1 MRPPSPNGEGKRGNT
16 MKDSIKSTIE
26 RANIICEALPY
37 IRKYSGKTLVI
48 KYGGNAM
55 NDEAITTTILQDI
68 AALKIVG
75 VNPILVHGGGPEINK
90 MLSRLG
96 VQPQF
101 KNGLRVT
108 DEQTMEVAQMILC
121 GKINKNIVGELNG
134 LGVKAIGLCGK
145 DSLLIKAET
154 LDPELGYVG
163 KITEINAKLL
173 EILARDE
180 FIPVIASIATDE
192 NGNSYNVNADTA
204 AAAIGAAMHAEK
216 LLFLTDIDGI
226 MTDKDNAETL
236 INRIT
241 VSGLQ
246 KMIADGSISGGMVP
260 KAQSCIDA
268 IERGINSVFVLN
280 GTLPHSILLEL
291 FTDSGVGTMIERG

>member
-1 MRPPSPNGEGKRGNT
+1 
-16 MKDSIKSTIE
+16 MKDSFKSTIE

-96 VQPQF
+96 IKPQF

-108 DEQTMEVAQMILC
+108 DEATMEVAQMILC
-121 GKINKNIVGELNG
+121 GKINKNIVGELNSM
-134 LGVKAIGLCGK
+134 GVKAIGLCGK
-145 DSLLIKAET
+145 DSQLIKAEN
-154 LDPELGYVG
+154 LDPDLGYVG

-173 EILARDE
+173 DILAKDE
-180 FIPVIASIATDE
+180 FIPVIASIATDGR
-192 NGNSYNVNADTA
+192 GNSYNVNADVA

-216 LLFLTDIDGI
+216 LLFLSDIDGI
-226 MTDKDNAETL
+226 MSNKDDKESL
-236 INRIT
+236 IDRIT
-241 VSGLQ
+241 VSELR
-246 KMIADGSISGGMVP
+246 KMIDNGSITGGMVP
-260 KAQSCIDA
+260 KANSCIDA

-291 FTDSGVGTMIERG
+291 FTDNGVGTMIEA

>member
-1 MRPPSPNGEGKRGNT
+1 
-16 MKDSIKSTIE
+16 
-26 RANIICEALPY
+26 
-37 IRKYSGKTLVI
+37 
-48 KYGGNAM
+48 
-55 NDEAITTTILQDI
+55 
-68 AALKIVG
+68 
-75 VNPILVHGGGPEINK
+75 
-90 MLSRLG
+90 
-96 VQPQF
+96 
-101 KNGLRVT
+101 
-108 DEQTMEVAQMILC
+108 
-121 GKINKNIVGELNG
+121 KNIVGELNG

-145 DSLLIKAET
+145 DSQLIKAER

-173 EILARDE
+173 EILARAE

-246 KMIADGSISGGMVP
+246 KMIADGTVSGGMVP

>member
-1 MRPPSPNGEGKRGNT
+1 
-16 MKDSIKSTIE
+16 MKESFKSTIE
-26 RANIICEALPY
+26 RAEIICEALPY

-55 NDEAITTTILQDI
+55 NDEAVTTTILQDI

-90 MLSRLG
+90 LLSRLG
-96 VQPQF
+96 IKPQF
-101 KNGLRVT
+101 KNGMRVT
-108 DEQTMEVAQMILC
+108 DAATMEVAQMILC
-121 GKINKNIVGELNG
+121 GKINKNVVGELNSM
-134 LGVKAIGLCGK
+134 GVKAIGLCGK
-145 DSLLIKAET
+145 DSQLIKAEK
-154 LDPELGYVG
+154 LDSDLGYVG
-163 KITEINAKLL
+163 KITEINSKLL

-192 NGNSYNVNADTA
+192 QGNSYNVNADVA

-216 LLFLTDIDGI
+216 LMFLSDIDGI
-226 MTDKDNAETL
+226 MADKDDSQSLIDRISVAEL
-236 INRIT
+236 K
-241 VSGLQ
+241 
-246 KMIADGSISGGMVP
+246 KMIDSGAISGGMLP
-260 KAQSCIDA
+260 KAASCIDA

-291 FTDSGVGTMIERG
+291 FTDNGVGTMIER

>member
-1 MRPPSPNGEGKRGNT
+1 
-16 MKDSIKSTIE
+16 MKDFIKSTIE

-37 IRKYSGKTLVI
+37 IRKYTGKTIVV

-55 NDEAITTTILQDI
+55 NDEAVTTTILQDI

-121 GKINKNIVGELNG
+121 GKINKNIVGELNS

-145 DSLLIKAET
+145 DSQLIKAET
-154 LDPELGYVG
+154 LDKDLGYVG

-173 EILARDE
+173 EVLAKDE
-180 FIPVIASIATDE
+180 FIPVIASIGADE
-192 NGNSYNVNADTA
+192 AGNSYNINADTA

-216 LLFLTDIDGI
+216 LLFLSDIDGI
-226 MTDKDNAETL
+226 MTDKDDPKTL
-236 INRIT
+236 IDRIN
-241 VSGLQ
+241 VSGLK

-260 KAQSCIDA
+260 KAESCIDA
-268 IERGINSVFVLN
+268 IERGISSVLVLN

-291 FTDSGVGTMIERG
+291 FTDSGVGTMIEQD

>member
-1 MRPPSPNGEGKRGNT
+1 
-16 MKDSIKSTIE
+16 MKDSLKSTIE

-37 IRKYSGKTLVI
+37 IRQYSGKTLVI

-55 NDEAITTTILQDI
+55 NDGAITTTILQDI

-96 VQPQF
+96 IKPQF
-101 KNGLRVT
+101 KNGMRVT
-108 DEQTMEVAQMILC
+108 DEATMEVAQMILC
-121 GKINKNIVGELNG
+121 GKINKNIVGELNSM
-134 LGVKAIGLCGK
+134 GVKAIGLCGK
-145 DSLLIKAET
+145 DSQLIKAEN
-154 LDPELGYVG
+154 LDEDLGYVG

-173 EILARDE
+173 DILAKDE

-192 NGNSYNVNADTA
+192 KGNSYNVNADVA

-216 LLFLTDIDGI
+216 LLFLSDIDGI
-226 MTDKDNAETL
+226 MSNKDDRETL
-236 INRIT
+236 IDRIS
-241 VSGLQ
+241 VSELR
-246 KMIADGSISGGMVP
+246 KMIDNGSITGGMVP
-260 KAQSCIDA
+260 KANSCIDA

-291 FTDSGVGTMIERG
+291 FTDNGVGTMIEK

>member
-1 MRPPSPNGEGKRGNT
+1 MNENF
-16 MKDSIKSTIE
+16 KSTIE
-26 RANIICEALPY
+26 RAQIICEALPY
-37 IRKYSGKTLVI
+37 IRKYSGKTLVV

-55 NDEAITTTILQDI
+55 NDEAVTTTILQDI

-90 MLSRLG
+90 LLG
-96 VQPQF
+96 KLGIQSQF
-101 KNGLRVT
+101 VNGMRVT
-108 DEQTMEVAQMILC
+108 DEQTMEVAQMTLC
-121 GKINKNIVGELNG
+121 GKINKNIVGELNSM
-134 LGVKAIGLCGK
+134 GVKAIGLCGK
-145 DSLLIKAET
+145 DAQLIKAER
-154 LDPELGYVG
+154 LDPKLGYVG

-180 FIPVIASIATDE
+180 FIPVIASIATDDA
-192 NGNSYNVNADTA
+192 GNSYNVNADVA

-226 MTDKDNAETL
+226 MTDKDKAETKIDR
-236 INRIT
+236 IN
-241 VSGLQ
+241 VSELK
-246 KMIADGSISGGMVP
+246 KMIESGAISGGMVP
-260 KAQSCIDA
+260 KANSCIDA

-291 FTDSGVGTMIERG
+291 FTDSGIGTMIENG

>member
-1 MRPPSPNGEGKRGNT
+1 
-16 MKDSIKSTIE
+16 MKDSYKSTIE
-26 RANIICEALPY
+26 RASIICEALPY
-37 IRKYSGKTLVI
+37 IRKYTGKTIVV

-55 NDEAITTTILQDI
+55 NDEEVTTTILQDL

-90 MLSRLG
+90 LLARLG
-96 VQPQF
+96 IEAQF

-108 DEQTMEVAQMILC
+108 DKQTMEVAQMILC
-121 GKINKNIVGELNG
+121 GKINKNIVGELNSM
-134 LGVKAIGLCGK
+134 GVKAIGLCGK
-145 DSLLIKAET
+145 DSQLIKAER

-180 FIPVIASIATDE
+180 FIPVIASIATDDD
-192 NGNSYNVNADTA
+192 GNSYNVNADTA

-216 LLFLTDIDGI
+216 LMFLTDTDGI
-226 MTDKDNAETL
+226 MADKDDAAT
-236 INRIT
+236 IIPHIT
-241 VSGLQ
+241 VSGLREL
-246 KMIADGSISGGMVP
+246 MDNGAISGGMVP
-260 KAQSCIDA
+260 KAKSCIDA
-268 IERGINSVFVLN
+268 IERGINNVLVLN

-291 FTDSGVGTMIERG
+291 FTDSGVGTIIEKD

>member
-1 MRPPSPNGEGKRGNT
+1 
-16 MKDSIKSTIE
+16 MKESYKSTIE
-26 RANIICEALPY
+26 RAQIICEALPY
-37 IRKYSGKTLVI
+37 IRKYSGKTIVV

-55 NDEAITTTILQDI
+55 NDEAVTTTILQDI

-90 MLSRLG
+90 LLGRLG
-96 VQPQF
+96 IEAQF
-101 KNGLRVT
+101 KNGMRVT

-121 GKINKNIVGELNG
+121 GKINKNIVGELNSM
-134 LGVKAIGLCGK
+134 GVKAIGLCGK
-145 DSLLIKAET
+145 DSQLIKAEK

-173 EILARDE
+173 EILAKDE
-180 FIPVIASIATDE
+180 FVPVIASIATDE
-192 NGNSYNVNADTA
+192 AGNSYNVNADVA

-226 MTDKDNAETL
+226 MAKRGDASSL
-236 INRIT
+236 IDRI
-241 VSGLQ
+241 SIGELR
-246 KMIADGSISGGMVP
+246 KMIESGAVSGGMVP
-260 KAQSCIDA
+260 KANSCIDA

-291 FTDSGVGTMIERG
+291 FTDSGVGTMIEA

>member
-1 MRPPSPNGEGKRGNT
+1 
-16 MKDSIKSTIE
+16 MKNNFQSTIE
-26 RANIICEALPY
+26 RANVICEALPY
-37 IRKYSGKTLVI
+37 IRKYCGKTIVI

-55 NDEAITTTILQDI
+55 NDKAVTTTILQDV

-90 MLSRLG
+90 MLSRIG
-96 VQPQF
+96 IEPKF
-101 KNGLRVT
+101 KNGMRVT

-121 GKINKNIVGELNG
+121 GKINKDIVGELNS

-145 DSLLIKAET
+145 DSQLIKAET

-173 EILARDE
+173 EILAKDE
-180 FIPVIASIATDE
+180 FVPVIASIATDAF
-192 NGNSYNVNADTA
+192 GNSYNVNADVA

-216 LLFLTDIDGI
+216 LLFLSDIDGI
-226 MTDKDNAETL
+226 MANKNKAETL
-236 INRIT
+236 IDRIT
-241 VSGLQ
+241 VSGLR
-246 KMIADGSISGGMVP
+246 KMIANGTITGGMIP
-260 KAQSCIDA
+260 KAESCIDA

-291 FTDSGVGTMIERG
+291 FTDSGVGTMIEKDN

>member
-1 MRPPSPNGEGKRGNT
+1 
-16 MKDSIKSTIE
+16 MKNAFKSTIE

-55 NDEAITTTILQDI
+55 NDEAVTTTILQDI

-96 VQPQF
+96 IEAQF
-101 KNGLRVT
+101 KNGMRVT
-108 DEQTMEVAQMILC
+108 DKETMEIAQMILC
-121 GKINKNIVGELNG
+121 GKINKNIVGELNSM
-134 LGVKAIGLCGK
+134 GVKAIGLCGK
-145 DSLLIKAET
+145 DSQLIKAEN

-173 EILARDE
+173 EILAKDE

-192 NGNSYNVNADTA
+192 E
-204 AAAIGAAMHAEK
+204 IGRAH
-216 LLFLTDIDGI
+216 
-226 MTDKDNAETL
+226 
-236 INRIT
+236 
-241 VSGLQ
+241 V
-246 KMIADGSISGGMVP
+246 
-260 KAQSCIDA
+260 
-268 IERGINSVFVLN
+268 
-280 GTLPHSILLEL
+280 
-291 FTDSGVGTMIERG
+291 

>member
-1 MRPPSPNGEGKRGNT
+1 

>member
-1 MRPPSPNGEGKRGNT
+1 
-16 MKDSIKSTIE
+16 MKNAFKSTIE

-55 NDEAITTTILQDI
+55 NDEAVTTTILQDI

-96 VQPQF
+96 IEAQF
-101 KNGLRVT
+101 KNGMRVT
-108 DEQTMEVAQMILC
+108 DKETMEIAQMILC
-121 GKINKNIVGELNG
+121 GKINKNIVGELNSM
-134 LGVKAIGLCGK
+134 GVKAIGLCGK
-145 DSLLIKAET
+145 DSQLIKAEN

-173 EILARDE
+173 EILAKDE

-192 NGNSYNVNADTA
+192 VGNSYNVNADVA

-216 LLFLTDIDGI
+216 LLFLSDIDGI
-226 MTDKDNAETL
+226 MANKDKAESL
-236 INRIT
+236 IDRIT
-241 VSGLQ
+241 VSGLR
-246 KMIADGSISGGMVP
+246 KMINDGSITGGMVP
-260 KAQSCIDA
+260 KANSCIDA

-291 FTDSGVGTMIERG
+291 FTDSGVGTMIEKDNDLPV

>member
-1 MRPPSPNGEGKRGNT
+1 
-16 MKDSIKSTIE
+16 MKESYKSTIE
-26 RANIICEALPY
+26 RAEIICEALPY

-55 NDEAITTTILQDI
+55 NDEAVTTTILQDI

-90 MLSRLG
+90 LLSRLG
-96 VQPQF
+96 IKPQF
-101 KNGLRVT
+101 KNGMRVT
-108 DEQTMEVAQMILC
+108 DAATMEVAQMILC
-121 GKINKNIVGELNG
+121 GKINKNIVGELNSM
-134 LGVKAIGLCGK
+134 GVKAIGLCGK
-145 DSLLIKAET
+145 DSQLIKAEK
-154 LDPELGYVG
+154 LDSDLGYVG
-163 KITEINAKLL
+163 KITEINSKLL

-192 NGNSYNVNADTA
+192 QGNSYNVNADVA

-216 LLFLTDIDGI
+216 LMFLSDIDGI
-226 MTDKDNAETL
+226 MANKDDSQSLIDRISVAEL
-236 INRIT
+236 KKMMD
-241 VSGLQ
+241 SG
-246 KMIADGSISGGMVP
+246 AISGGMLP
-260 KAQSCIDA
+260 KAASCIDA

-291 FTDSGVGTMIERG
+291 FTDNGVGTMIER

>member
-1 MRPPSPNGEGKRGNT
+1 
-16 MKDSIKSTIE
+16 MKESFKSTIE
-26 RANIICEALPY
+26 RAEIICEALPY

-55 NDEAITTTILQDI
+55 NDEAVTTTILQDI

-90 MLSRLG
+90 LLSRLG
-96 VQPQF
+96 IKPQF
-101 KNGLRVT
+101 KNGMRVT
-108 DEQTMEVAQMILC
+108 DAATMEVAQMILC
-121 GKINKNIVGELNG
+121 GKINKNIVGELNSM
-134 LGVKAIGLCGK
+134 GVKAIGLCGK
-145 DSLLIKAET
+145 DSQLIKAEK
-154 LDPELGYVG
+154 LDSDLGYVG
-163 KITEINAKLL
+163 KITEINSKLL

-192 NGNSYNVNADTA
+192 QGNSYNVNADVA

-216 LLFLTDIDGI
+216 LMFLSDIDGI
-226 MTDKDNAETL
+226 MADKDDSQSLIDRISVAEL
-236 INRIT
+236 KKMMD
-241 VSGLQ
+241 SG
-246 KMIADGSISGGMVP
+246 AISGGMLP
-260 KAQSCIDA
+260 KAASCIDA

-291 FTDSGVGTMIERG
+291 FTDNGVGTMIER